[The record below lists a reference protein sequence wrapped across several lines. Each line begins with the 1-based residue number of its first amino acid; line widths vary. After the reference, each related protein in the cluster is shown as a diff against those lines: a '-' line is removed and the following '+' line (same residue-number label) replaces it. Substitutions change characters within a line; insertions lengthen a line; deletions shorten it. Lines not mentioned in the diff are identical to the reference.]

1 MPAVGPWLRR
11 LESSRI
17 ERMSTVESRE
27 QLIQQRQ
34 AEKYINVIRL
44 ILLGTL
50 TLALVASSRVR
61 DPWIAPWEVWW
72 ILALAWSYSLGI
84 HFILGRGFFPR
95 YLPWVATIAD
105 LGFLALGFG
114 VELAASQTVA
124 DLGWGYSVAF
134 LLIVFSTLRE
144 RPGLTILTGVAGL
157 GLYLVFL
164 SLVPGPRWGAGFE
177 VLFRCVLLLLTCFFS
192 SFHARSVRKA
202 FLRAATSDRLRR
214 ETDSRLKVLALHFPG
229 VLFQAEVHG
238 KEFSLLYVS
247 EGCRE
252 LLGIDSRDLMARP
265 QRFFDRTP
273 TDFLRSLA
281 PHLDQ
286 DVEYRTWE
294 QEFSYGEAG
303 RWLKLIVTSYRNP
316 AGVLILN
323 GLVTDVSEQRRAAEA
338 LREANQ
344 AKTDFLATMSHE
356 LRTPL
361 NAILGNAEHLS
372 HLAIL
377 DDDKRAF
384 RDLQVSGET
393 LLGLIE
399 DILVFSR
406 LEAGRLSAEV
416 RPVAWRPTLEGLLES
431 FRVQAT
437 DKGLHLGCLWPD
449 VGPETIGTDALRL
462 RQIVGNLVSNAI
474 KFTPSGRIT
483 VEVAFEGYED
493 SPWLCLRVRDTGI
506 GVPVQHQEKIFE
518 KFTQGEHGKSRT
530 YGGLGLGLSISRSL
544 AELLGGTLTIEST
557 VGQGSV
563 FILRIPVS
571 TPEGGVT
578 TEPGGRPAPGG
589 EESVKVL
596 VVEDNLTNQDV
607 ATRMLKRLGAQVD
620 VAPGGR
626 EALALVEKNYY
637 DVIFMDWQMP
647 VMDGRETTERI
658 RALPQGRDLVIV
670 ALSGHALPGDRE
682 LLLASGFDDY
692 LSKPVRMEDFRVT
705 LSRWVSSR
713 DPG

>member
-1 MPAVGPWLRR
+1 MGH
-11 LESSRI
+11 
-17 ERMSTVESRE
+17 MSTVESRE

-44 ILLGTL
+44 ILLGFL
-50 TLALVASSRVR
+50 TLALGASSLPTPPTPV
-61 DPWIAPWEVWW
+61 PVWW
-72 ILALAWSYSLGI
+72 SLGLAWTYALGV
-84 HFILGRGFFPR
+84 HFLLGRGFFPR
-95 YLPWVATIAD
+95 YLPWVATVID
-105 LGFLALGFG
+105 LGFLGMGFWLEVLWTQG
-114 VELAASQTVA
+114 IQAS
-124 DLGWGYSVAF
+124 DLGWGYSVSF

-144 RPGLTILTGVAGL
+144 RPGLTILTGLAGL

-164 SLVPGPRWGAGFE
+164 TLVSGSVSDQGFE
-177 VLFRCVLLLLTCFFS
+177 VLFRSALLVLACFFS

-202 FLRAATSDRLRR
+202 FVRAATADRLRR
-214 ETDSRLKVLALHFPG
+214 ETDGRLKVLALHFPG
-229 VLFQAEVHG
+229 VLFQAEVRG
-238 KEFSLLYVS
+238 GEFSLLYVS

-252 LLGIDSRDLMARP
+252 LLGIDSRDLMAHP
-265 QRFFDRTP
+265 ERFFSRTQA
-273 TDFLRSLA
+273 DFFDALA
-281 PHLDQ
+281 PYLNQDLD
-286 DVEYRTWE
+286 YRTWE
-294 QEFSYGEAG
+294 QEFSYGDPQ

-316 AGVLILN
+316 AGILVLN
-323 GLVTDVSEQRRAAEA
+323 GLITDVSQQRRVAEA

-372 HLAIL
+372 RLAEL

-431 FRVQAT
+431 FRSQAEG
-437 DKGLHLGCLWPD
+437 KGLVLRGRWPENA
-449 VGPETIGTDALRL
+449 PETIGTDALRL

-474 KFTPSGRIT
+474 KFTPSGTIT
-483 VEVAFEGYED
+483 VEADFEGDQD
-493 SPWLCLRVRDTGI
+493 SRWFRVRVCDTGI
-506 GVPVQHQEKIFE
+506 GVPPQHWDRIFE

-544 AELLGGTLTIEST
+544 AELLGGHLTVEST

-563 FILRIPVS
+563 FTLGLPVKTLDQGVSIETGAPPVS
-571 TPEGGVT
+571 GANQAV
-578 TEPGGRPAPGG
+578 R
-589 EESVKVL
+589 VL

-607 ATRMLKRLGAQVD
+607 ATRMLTKLGAQVD

-626 EALALVEKNYY
+626 EALVLVEKNFY

-647 VMDGRETTERI
+647 VMDGREATARI

-705 LSRWVSSR
+705 LARWVTPR
-713 DPG
+713 APG

>member
-1 MPAVGPWLRR
+1 
-11 LESSRI
+11 
-17 ERMSTVESRE
+17 MSTVESRE
-27 QLIQQRQ
+27 QLIQHRQ

-44 ILLGTL
+44 ILLGIL
-50 TLALVASSRVR
+50 TLALVATATPST
-61 DPWIAPWEVWW
+61 PAPAAW
-72 ILALAWSYSLGI
+72 ILGLAWVYSLAV
-84 HFILGRGFFPR
+84 HFLLGRGFFPR
-95 YLPWVATIAD
+95 YLPWIATLVD
-105 LGFLALGFG
+105 LGFLAMGFW
-114 VELAASQTVA
+114 VEVLWTSGASV

-144 RPGLTILTGVAGL
+144 RPWLTILTGLAGL
-157 GLYLVFL
+157 GLYLAFL
-164 SLVPGPRWGAGFE
+164 TLAPGSRWEAGFE
-177 VLFRCVLLLLTCFFS
+177 VLFRAVLLVLACFFS

-202 FLRAATSDRLRR
+202 FVRAATADRLRR

-229 VLFQAEVHG
+229 VLFQAEVRG
-238 KEFSLLYVS
+238 RDFSLLYVS

-252 LLGIDSRDLMARP
+252 LLGIDSRDLLADP
-265 QRFFDRTP
+265 SRFFSRTQ
-273 TDFLRSLA
+273 TDFVEALTPYLNQE
-281 PHLDQ
+281 L
-286 DVEYRTWE
+286 EYRTWE
-294 QEFSYGEAG
+294 QEFSYEDPQ

-316 AGVLILN
+316 AGVLVLN
-323 GLVTDVSEQRRAAEA
+323 GLITDVSQQRRVAEA

-361 NAILGNAEHLS
+361 NAILGNAEHLAR
-372 HLAIL
+372 LADL

-406 LEAGRLSAEV
+406 VEAGRLSVEV

-431 FRVQAT
+431 FRAQAEG
-437 DKGLHLGCLWPD
+437 KGLRLLGRWPD
-449 VGPETIGTDALRL
+449 APETVGTDALRL

-474 KFTPSGRIT
+474 KFTPSGTIT
-483 VEVAFEGYED
+483 VEAAFDGEPEAR
-493 SPWLCLRVRDTGI
+493 WFWVRVRDTGI
-506 GVPVQHQEKIFE
+506 GVPPQHLEKIFE

-544 AELLGGTLTIEST
+544 AELLGGTLTVEST

-563 FILRIPVS
+563 FTLGLPVR
-571 TPEGGVT
+571 T
-578 TEPGGRPAPGG
+578 TEEGVSAEAGTQLVSGAAR
-589 EESVKVL
+589 SLRVL
-596 VVEDNLTNQDV
+596 VVEDNVTNQDV
-607 ATRMLKRLGAQVD
+607 ATRMLTKLGAQVD

-626 EALALVEKNYY
+626 EALVLVEKNYY

-647 VMDGRETTERI
+647 VMDGREATARI

-692 LSKPVRMEDFRVT
+692 LSKPVRMDDFRVT
-705 LSRWVSSR
+705 LARWVNSR